1 MPYALQIASCSLTPY
16 VLMWHC
22 LGHSRLTQGNLY
34 SVVPLPSQCHEQL
47 VFLLTLWL
55 GSGVEFGSHIGVI
68 VPPFCCRALLPW
80 LPWHRTVDLYQDP
93 GTGTGPG
100 YWRTKSSRQI
110 SAWHSSI
117 VSEASEADITPQIP
131 IPLHWSQG
139 NTCWIYVYWLHLAV
153 HVLQCFKQCK
163 WQLKER

>member
-1 MPYALQIASCSLTPY
+1 MPYTLQIASCSLTPY

-80 LPWHRTVDLYQDP
+80 LPWHRTVELYQDP

-100 YWRTKSSRQI
+100 FKADQCLAQQHCVR
-110 SAWHSSI
+110 SI
-117 VSEASEADITPQIP
+117 WSWYNAPNTHTFALVTGKYMLDIRV
-131 IPLHWSQG
+131 LVALGCS
-139 NTCWIYVYWLHLAV
+139 CAAV
-153 HVLQCFKQCK
+153 FQTV
-163 WQLKER
+163 